1 MKPGAWL
8 SSRAGK
14 PVMLRRFGWSFLLA
28 WVFCV
33 FYTQVVDG
41 YVSDQAIVHPLEG
54 LGVQLLFGGLPVFSS
69 VIALTLIVCLENRLG
84 APVAHPRLFWLAPAA
99 TALSTPLFYLPTGD
113 FAVTVG
119 VFVAAS
125 LLTGFGSGFMWVM
138 WGEYYAK
145 ITQEDAEFL
154 APVSAVVAAVLVLVV
169 SSMSGWVAVAVVTLL
184 PLASGACLAFSWRD
198 VQGQEATAEHW
209 GAFEQRAYNDA
220 RDRAQRNPFGALRA
234 MGRGGLGVMVA
245 CLFVCV
251 EGTFYEAPD
260 KTSWP
265 FQFVFVVSIAFMVVV
280 AVAST
285 MGPRRIAMSFL
296 YRWMCPV
303 LVVGFASV
311 VLFGPDMG
319 GYCAY
324 VVSIAAR
331 FAFILITQLYFARFA
346 ATGKATAVQS
356 FGFGWIFVH
365 LGDFLGVVAS
375 VLLGEGVLQGAL
387 SLDQVA
393 AGSMAVLVLVTMYV
407 LNDEKSFSAE
417 TAAGMAQAGCGPDA
431 FGPMGGAAAL
441 QRADGRDGAGSL
453 SAGEE
458 DGPQQS
464 DALGERIQELAAQ
477 HALTPRETEVFG
489 LLARGRSVPYI
500 RDALVISKETAATHA
515 KHVYAKLGVHSRQE
529 LIDLVH

>member
-1 MKPGAWL
+1 
-8 SSRAGK
+8 
-14 PVMLRRFGWSFLLA
+14 MLRRFGWSFLLA

-69 VIALTLIVCLENRLG
+69 VLALALIVCLENRLG

-209 GAFEQRAYNDA
+209 GVFEQRAYNDA
-220 RDRAQRNPFGALRA
+220 RDRAQRNPFGTLRA

-251 EGTFYEAPD
+251 EGTFYAVPD

-311 VLFGPDMG
+311 VLFGPDVG

-324 VVSIAAR
+324 VC
-331 FAFILITQLYFARFA
+331 LLY
-346 ATGKATAVQS
+346 T
-356 FGFGWIFVH
+356 
-365 LGDFLGVVAS
+365 
-375 VLLGEGVLQGAL
+375 
-387 SLDQVA
+387 
-393 AGSMAVLVLVTMYV
+393 
-407 LNDEKSFSAE
+407 
-417 TAAGMAQAGCGPDA
+417 
-431 FGPMGGAAAL
+431 
-441 QRADGRDGAGSL
+441 
-453 SAGEE
+453 
-458 DGPQQS
+458 S
-464 DALGERIQELAAQ
+464 DAADE
-477 HALTPRETEVFG
+477 
-489 LLARGRSVPYI
+489 
-500 RDALVISKETAATHA
+500 
-515 KHVYAKLGVHSRQE
+515 
-529 LIDLVH
+529 

>member
-1 MKPGAWL
+1 MRR
-8 SSRAGK
+8 SRIRAC
-14 PVMLRRFGWSFLLA
+14 SA
-28 WVFCV
+28 
-33 FYTQVVDG
+33 
-41 YVSDQAIVHPLEG
+41 
-54 LGVQLLFGGLPVFSS
+54 
-69 VIALTLIVCLENRLG
+69 
-84 APVAHPRLFWLAPAA
+84 LAPAA

-209 GAFEQRAYNDA
+209 GVFEQRAYNDA
-220 RDRAQRNPFGALRA
+220 RDRAQRNPFGTLRA

-251 EGTFYEAPD
+251 EGTFYAVPD

-311 VLFGPDMG
+311 VLFGPDVG

-375 VLLGEGVLQGAL
+375 VLLGEGVLQGL
-387 SLDQVA
+387 EP
-393 AGSMAVLVLVTMYV
+393 GSGGCRVHGGFGPGDHVRA
-407 LNDEKSFSAE
+407 ERRKSFGRNCQ
-417 TAAGMAQAGCGPDA
+417 AGMAQAGCGPDA

-441 QRADGRDGAGSL
+441 QRADGQDGAGSL
-453 SAGEE
+453 SAGEGRAAAKRRLGRE
-458 DGPQQS
+458 DPGVGGPARADSARDGKCSACLLADAPCPTYATTGHLQGDGRHPRQARLRQAGRPLPTGTDRSGALRADGP
-464 DALGERIQELAAQ
+464 
-477 HALTPRETEVFG
+477 PRSSSFG
-489 LLARGRSVPYI
+489 
-500 RDALVISKETAATHA
+500 K
-515 KHVYAKLGVHSRQE
+515 
-529 LIDLVH
+529 

>member
-69 VIALTLIVCLENRLG
+69 VLALALIVCLENRLG

-209 GAFEQRAYNDA
+209 GVFEQRAYNDA
-220 RDRAQRNPFGALRA
+220 RDRAQ
-234 MGRGGLGVMVA
+234 
-245 CLFVCV
+245 LF
-251 EGTFYEAPD
+251 FHLLLPD
-260 KTSWP
+260 
-265 FQFVFVVSIAFMVVV
+265 
-280 AVAST
+280 
-285 MGPRRIAMSFL
+285 
-296 YRWMCPV
+296 
-303 LVVGFASV
+303 
-311 VLFGPDMG
+311 
-319 GYCAY
+319 
-324 VVSIAAR
+324 
-331 FAFILITQLYFARFA
+331 
-346 ATGKATAVQS
+346 
-356 FGFGWIFVH
+356 
-365 LGDFLGVVAS
+365 
-375 VLLGEGVLQGAL
+375 
-387 SLDQVA
+387 
-393 AGSMAVLVLVTMYV
+393 
-407 LNDEKSFSAE
+407 
-417 TAAGMAQAGCGPDA
+417 
-431 FGPMGGAAAL
+431 
-441 QRADGRDGAGSL
+441 
-453 SAGEE
+453 
-458 DGPQQS
+458 
-464 DALGERIQELAAQ
+464 
-477 HALTPRETEVFG
+477 
-489 LLARGRSVPYI
+489 
-500 RDALVISKETAATHA
+500 
-515 KHVYAKLGVHSRQE
+515 
-529 LIDLVH
+529 

>member
-69 VIALTLIVCLENRLG
+69 VLALALIVCLENRLG

-99 TALSTPLFYLPTGD
+99 TALSTSLFYLPTGD

-169 SSMSGWVAVAVVTLL
+169 
-184 PLASGACLAFSWRD
+184 
-198 VQGQEATAEHW
+198 
-209 GAFEQRAYNDA
+209 
-220 RDRAQRNPFGALRA
+220 
-234 MGRGGLGVMVA
+234 
-245 CLFVCV
+245 
-251 EGTFYEAPD
+251 
-260 KTSWP
+260 
-265 FQFVFVVSIAFMVVV
+265 
-280 AVAST
+280 
-285 MGPRRIAMSFL
+285 
-296 YRWMCPV
+296 
-303 LVVGFASV
+303 GFASV
-311 VLFGPDMG
+311 VLFGPDVG

-441 QRADGRDGAGSL
+441 QRADGQDGAGSL

-477 HALTPRETEVFG
+477 YALTPRETEVFG

>member
-1 MKPGAWL
+1 
-8 SSRAGK
+8 
-14 PVMLRRFGWSFLLA
+14 
-28 WVFCV
+28 
-33 FYTQVVDG
+33 
-41 YVSDQAIVHPLEG
+41 
-54 LGVQLLFGGLPVFSS
+54 
-69 VIALTLIVCLENRLG
+69 
-84 APVAHPRLFWLAPAA
+84 
-99 TALSTPLFYLPTGD
+99 
-113 FAVTVG
+113 
-119 VFVAAS
+119 
-125 LLTGFGSGFMWVM
+125 
-138 WGEYYAK
+138 
-145 ITQEDAEFL
+145 
-154 APVSAVVAAVLVLVV
+154 
-169 SSMSGWVAVAVVTLL
+169 
-184 PLASGACLAFSWRD
+184 
-198 VQGQEATAEHW
+198 
-209 GAFEQRAYNDA
+209 
-220 RDRAQRNPFGALRA
+220 
-234 MGRGGLGVMVA
+234 
-245 CLFVCV
+245 
-251 EGTFYEAPD
+251 
-260 KTSWP
+260 
-265 FQFVFVVSIAFMVVV
+265 
-280 AVAST
+280 
-285 MGPRRIAMSFL
+285 MSFL

-365 LGDFLGVVAS
+365 LGVFLGVVAS

-441 QRADGRDGAGSL
+441 QRADGQDGAGSL

-477 HALTPRETEVFG
+477 YALTPRETEVFG